1 MGLISYYNTQ
11 KTVLSSEN
19 KEGLAIEGRLLARKP
34 CMVTQV
40 KGYPRFICIDSF
52 VNASVESFLVLDSVT
67 MKYGILSV
75 ADVIQWR
82 SNGNLIT
89 SKGTDFGDLTSN
101 PKDWDK
107 TGLHFGLQDNYHHR
121 WFSGDITCSFCKFRL
136 GSVLKHSLVNLYV
149 EEDEISLK
157 NNQVDFVMEFMNF
170 DLHDYGLGFQQLFTE
185 KHTEVYIDKVR
196 YIAVLNAKSVRVT
209 KASTRTFSPHG
220 VMVIFTIEA
229 QGYIQD
235 FNRVVNL
242 RSYIYFT
249 PTLQKE
255 LGYNKFVEFVAYEGF
270 VPYGRL
276 YPVVGETPLYKGVI
290 GSDWMLIDDKRET
303 RVDRNIVY
311 IPKKSGYIKTQYIPD
326 NIKRRNR
333 NNMF

>member
-11 KTVLSSEN
+11 QKVLSSEN
-19 KEGLAIEGRLLARKP
+19 REGLAINGRLLARKP

-101 PKDWDK
+101 PQGWDD
-107 TGLHFGLQDNYHHR
+107 TGLHFGLQDNYGYK

-185 KHTEVYIDKVR
+185 KYTEVYIDKVR

-209 KASTRTFSPHG
+209 KASTRTFFPHG

-290 GSDWMLIDDKRET
+290 GSDWMLVDDKRET

-326 NIKRRNR
+326 YIKREKK
-333 NNMF
+333 